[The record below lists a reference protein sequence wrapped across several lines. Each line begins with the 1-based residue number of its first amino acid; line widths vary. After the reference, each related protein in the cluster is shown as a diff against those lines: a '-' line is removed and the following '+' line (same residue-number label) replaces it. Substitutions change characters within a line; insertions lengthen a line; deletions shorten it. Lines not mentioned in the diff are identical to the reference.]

1 MNFWINFWKYL
12 LFGGLG
18 LFAIL
23 AVLVA
28 IGGFFDV
35 LSLFKSLKSQM
46 DQEDE
51 STHKED
57 G

>member
-18 LFAIL
+18 LFAML

-28 IGGFFDV
+28 IGGFFDAR
-35 LSLFKSLKSQM
+35 SLFKSLKSQM
-46 DQEDE
+46 DQDDE
-51 STHKED
+51 NANENH
-57 G
+57 